1 MRKNKQNKMNMKSKF
16 LFLSLIFALMI
27 GVSSCEKEAVYVAPT
42 IGGIDFTP
50 NPCEPGDT
58 VLCRLNYAVA
68 GDNWLWYSAS
78 FSVPTKI
85 LPGTMYKGSCENPSQ
100 CYFIAPE
107 NPGSYN
113 IGFKGQVTIVCG
125 KDLWGD
131 AYTATGTLVVK

>member
-1 MRKNKQNKMNMKSKF
+1 MNMKSKF
-16 LFLSLIFALMI
+16 LFLSLIFTLMI